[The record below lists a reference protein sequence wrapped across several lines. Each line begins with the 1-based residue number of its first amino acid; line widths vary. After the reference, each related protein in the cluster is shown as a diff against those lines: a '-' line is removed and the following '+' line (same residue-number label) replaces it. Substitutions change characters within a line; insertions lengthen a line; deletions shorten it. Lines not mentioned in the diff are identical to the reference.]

1 MDYGYNHLDL
11 IVQLLYMSSPTPEST
26 ETLPW
31 IIQPGT
37 YQWVDDILNTPMKQW
52 GVIFACIICCICC
65 VIIIVVVMASGKP
78 EKESFG
84 NFMKASMKK
93 KLMDLAI

>member
-1 MDYGYNHLDL
+1 
-11 IVQLLYMSSPTPEST
+11 
-26 ETLPW
+26 
-31 IIQPGT
+31 
-37 YQWVDDILNTPMKQW
+37 MKQW

-93 KLMDLAI
+93 KLMELAM